1 MTLDERLS
9 LLWKTL
15 QKLTPEEIDKEL
27 DGAGAPLKGRTALFS
42 TEIISNPTEML
53 IKDFK
58 PEENTA
64 QMISIITTEEQ
75 DGVSHEGG
83 IVSNNLRAA

>member
-27 DGAGAPLKGRTALFS
+27 DGAGAPLKERTALFS

-58 PEENTA
+58 SEENLTL
-64 QMISIITTEEQ
+64 TEKRVNNNENLYKRKYQ
-75 DGVSHEGG
+75 RIKG
-83 IVSNNLRAA
+83 I

>member
-42 TEIISNPTEML
+42 TEIISNPTE
-53 IKDFK
+53 
-58 PEENTA
+58 
-64 QMISIITTEEQ
+64 
-75 DGVSHEGG
+75 
-83 IVSNNLRAA
+83 IVDKGF

>member
-9 LLWKTL
+9 VLWKTL

-75 DGVSHEGG
+75 DSVSHEGG

>member
-9 LLWKTL
+9 VLWKTL

-27 DGAGAPLKGRTALFS
+27 DGAGAPLKGRAALFS
-42 TEIISNPTEML
+42 TEIIANPTEML

-75 DGVSHEGG
+75 DSVSHEGG

>member
-27 DGAGAPLKGRTALFS
+27 DGAGVPLKGRTALFS

-75 DGVSHEGG
+75 DSVSHEGG

>member
-75 DGVSHEGG
+75 DSVSHEGG

>member
-27 DGAGAPLKGRTALFS
+27 DGAQPNSDCDPG
-42 TEIISNPTEML
+42 N
-53 IKDFK
+53 K
-58 PEENTA
+58 PQSDNC
-64 QMISIITTEEQ
+64 
-75 DGVSHEGG
+75 
-83 IVSNNLRAA
+83 

>member
-9 LLWKTL
+9 LLWETL

-53 IKDFK
+53 IMDFK
-58 PEENTA
+58 LEENTA
-64 QMISIITTEEQ
+64 QMISIITTEDQ
-75 DGVSHEGG
+75 DSVSHEGG

>member
-1 MTLDERLS
+1 MTLDERLL

-75 DGVSHEGG
+75 DSVSHEGG

>member
-15 QKLTPEEIDKEL
+15 QKLTPEEIEKEL

-75 DGVSHEGG
+75 DSVSHEGG

>member
-42 TEIISNPTEML
+42 TEIISNPAEML

-75 DGVSHEGG
+75 DSGSHEGG

>member
-42 TEIISNPTEML
+42 TEIISNLTEML

-75 DGVSHEGG
+75 DSVSHEGG

>member
-9 LLWKTL
+9 MLWKTL

-75 DGVSHEGG
+75 DSVSHEGG